1 MNRLK
6 KTAAFC
12 LALAMASGMVVT
24 ANALEVPETENPM
37 PYTEVYEPQTA
48 WAAAATVAWRTD
60 SNAVSVSENEQR
72 PATGFVWL
80 DAELKVY
87 DRDGNQLSEKLND
100 YITATQGRM
109 IPALYIKDAETAAA
123 LKDYLRESGL
133 QDCFVVSTPENKEL
147 VQDVADLLHV
157 RGMLDYTGT
166 SEADQD
172 ALLEMAAS
180 VNAAHGKVAL
190 LNQSLATKENIS
202 LLQAHGV
209 SVWAQT
215 GSDTR
220 TLVTLFLNGVG
231 GILTDDYA
239 AAIRAEEKFQS
250 DVPSLLRQPGQ
261 AAVCTVDLGE
271 DGTLMAA
278 DKSFRET
285 LEAAEQ
291 PLAVM
296 LRSGDYDGFKAVV
309 DELDAWGKI
318 ASVTAGGEVLE
329 KLYAEHPEIAVAT
342 SASGED
348 TAQRM
353 GSLDRYN
360 ASYLPEEYNA
370 ETAAAA
376 RHRGLGVLGGED
388 SEAYLHGADA
398 TSLMQPD
405 AIVEISASDVTAAND
420 SDIPKPEGKKL
431 NGETQTLDNAELVQL
446 EQYDDNG
453 ARRLMIWRYKTTLT
467 VGEESKGEY
476 YVYSAPFEVNK
487 ADDWQFAGFS
497 YDTDESGDPM
507 NVKAKFVSAG
517 NGDVSTTVNADR
529 TERERHDPTCTE
541 GGSVT
546 WGGIVSGDRSL
557 DHQQHE
563 DVLLTRNMDAHG
575 HEYETKYTWF
585 DDNKQVT
592 AEHKC
597 KHCGE
602 GECETVNTFSKIIKR
617 ATATEDG
624 SKYLIAQFEN
634 EELFQE
640 QSIIVTIPAKGSTA
654 TPPDRNTYSTGRG
667 GTTSQTGSKTNS
679 KTGAAADTGDKSPLG
694 LWFGMGAVSL
704 LGMGLTVRRKK
715 MEK

>member
-1 MNRLK
+1 MNNLK
-6 KTAAFC
+6 KAAAFC

-37 PYTEVYEPQTA
+37 PYTEVYEPQTD

-60 SNAVSVSENEQR
+60 GNAVSVAENEQR

-87 DRDGNQLSEKLND
+87 DRDGNQIAEKLGD
-100 YITATQGRM
+100 YITATQSRV
-109 IPALYIKDAETAAA
+109 IPALYIKDAETATA

-166 SEADQD
+166 TEADQN
-172 ALLEMAAS
+172 ALTEMASS
-180 VNAAHGKVAL
+180 VNAAHGKVVL
-190 LNQSLATKENIS
+190 LNEALASKENIL
-202 LLQAHGV
+202 LLQSRGV
-209 SVWAQT
+209 SVWVQT

-220 TLVTLFLNGVG
+220 KLVTLFTTGVN

-239 AAIRAEEKFQS
+239 AAIRAEELFQG
-250 DVPSLLRQPGQ
+250 DAPALLRQPGQ

-278 DKSFRET
+278 DKTFKEA
-285 LEAAEQ
+285 LEAAED
-291 PLAVM
+291 PIPVV
-296 LRSGDYDGFKAVV
+296 LRTNDYDAFKAVV
-309 DELDAWGKI
+309 DELNAWGKI
-318 ASVTAGGEVLE
+318 TSVTAGDAVLE
-329 KLYAEHPEIAVAT
+329 KLYAEHPEISLAAPV
-342 SASGED
+342 SGED
-348 TAQRM
+348 TAQRL

-360 ASYLPEEYNA
+360 ASYLPEEFNEEMA
-370 ETAAAA
+370 GAA

-388 SEAYLHGADA
+388 SAAYLHGADA
-398 TSLMQPD
+398 TNLVQPD
-405 AIVEISASDVTAAND
+405 AIVEISSSDVTAAND
-420 SDIPKPEGKKL
+420 GDIPKPEGKKRS
-431 NGETQTLDNAELVQL
+431 GETMTLDNAELVQL

-453 ARRLMIWRYKTTLT
+453 GRRLMIWRYKTTLT

-487 ADDWQFAGFS
+487 ADDWQFAGFT
-497 YDTDESGDPM
+497 YDTDESGDPV
-507 NVKAKFVSAG
+507 NVKAKFTSAG
-517 NGDVSTTVNADR
+517 NGDLTTTVNADR

-541 GGSVT
+541 GGHVT
-546 WGGIVSGDRSL
+546 WGGVVSGDRSL

-563 DVLLTRNMDAHG
+563 DVLFTRNMDAHG
-575 HEYETKYTWF
+575 HEYETTYTWF
-585 DDNKQVT
+585 EDNKKVT

-602 GECETVNTFSKIIKR
+602 GESETVNTFSKIIKR

-654 TPPDRNTYSTGRG
+654 TPPDKTTNSTGKG
-667 GTTSQTGSKTNS
+667 STTSKTGSKTNS

-704 LGMGLTVRRKK
+704 LGMAATVRRKK
-715 MEK
+715 IK